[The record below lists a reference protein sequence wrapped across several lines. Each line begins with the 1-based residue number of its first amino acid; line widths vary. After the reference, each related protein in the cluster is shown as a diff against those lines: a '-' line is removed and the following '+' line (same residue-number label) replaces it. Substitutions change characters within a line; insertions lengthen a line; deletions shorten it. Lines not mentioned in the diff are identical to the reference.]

1 MKSVLLGS
9 AAGILATAAAQAADL
24 PIKKAAAVQYVRV
37 CSAYGAGFWEV
48 PGTDMCIKIFG
59 LMKATLASSPPKE
72 FAFVSQGAGGAYTLS
87 HFKSNAFDNFGYSLS
102 ARPGI
107 DLRSPS
113 DYGTLR
119 TVVQMR
125 FDFGGGQDGLPPNG
139 DSVQK
144 TTNLCY
150 RCYIEFAGFTL
161 GRVGSAFPYF
171 NEDDVVAKNPVAKNN
186 TFALWYTWA
195 GANGF
200 NARLAFEDSLVHSAK
215 GFFST
220 REAGLALG
228 GGPTGTGAALPGA
241 VSTTRGPQK
250 WADVIGVLN
259 LEQEWGD
266 ATLRGAVHQIT
277 TIARGPT
284 GAALPAFNT
293 ACPGPVTVL
302 ACTSTL
308 PTAGDVGFAIT
319 AGTTIKLPQ
328 FGKGDQILLQATYAD
343 GALDYVGINGGEVS
357 MGTFDNS
364 QTIISGMNFDH
375 HDAIA
380 INNGNGTYRQEKEK
394 AWSATAVFRHYW
406 APMVRSNLW
415 WAYAEVTPGAT
426 TQATDW
432 TLGGLGKANT
442 SRIGLNV
449 ILGKQRATSE
459 LALEVVYGRTRA
471 NVPGVNGAPTL
482 NALPAGLSADGSNWN
497 FGIEWSR
504 NW

>member
-1 MKSVLLGS
+1 MSISIKSVLLGS
-9 AAGILATAAAQAADL
+9 AAGILATATAQAADL
-24 PIKKAAAVQYVRV
+24 PVKKAAAVQYVRV
-37 CSAYGAGFWEV
+37 CSAYGAGFMEI
-48 PGTDMCIKIFG
+48 PGTDICIKSFG
-59 LMKATLASSPPKE
+59 LMKATLAASPPKE
-72 FAFVSQGAGGAYTLS
+72 FAFLSQGAGGAYTAT
-87 HFKSNAFDNFGYSLS
+87 HFKTSAFDNFGYGLS
-102 ARPGI
+102 ARPGW

-119 TVVQMR
+119 TVVQLR
-125 FDFGGGQDGLPPNG
+125 FDLGGGQDGLPPDG
-139 DSVQK
+139 DTVQK

-195 GANGF
+195 GAGGV
-200 NARLAFEDSLVHSAK
+200 NARIAFEDSLVHSAK
-215 GFFST
+215 GFYST
-220 REAGLALG
+220 REAGLNLV
-228 GGPTGTGAALPGA
+228 PSPPGVGF

-259 LEQEWGD
+259 VEGDWGD
-266 ATLRGAVHQIT
+266 ATIRGALHQIT
-277 TIARGPT
+277 TIARGGT
-284 GAALPAFNT
+284 GLSN
-293 ACPGPVTVL
+293 ACPPPVTAGCV
-302 ACTSTL
+302 STF
-308 PTAGDVGFAIT
+308 PTAGDVGWAAT
-319 AGTTIKLPQ
+319 VGTTIKLPQ
-328 FGKGDQILLQATYAD
+328 IGKGDQILLQATYAD
-343 GALDYVGINGGEVS
+343 GAIDYVGINGGEVS

-364 QTIISGMNFDH
+364 QTVISGMNFDH

-406 APMVRSNLW
+406 QPMVRSNLW
-415 WAYAEVTPGAT
+415 WSYAEITPGAT

-442 SRIGLNV
+442 NRIGLNV

-459 LALEVVYGRTRA
+459 LAIEAVYGITKA
-471 NVPGVNGAPTL
+471 TVPGVNGAPSVTP
-482 NALPAGLSADGSNWN
+482 LPAGLSADGSNWN
-497 FGIEWSR
+497 FAVEWSR
-504 NW
+504 TW

>member
-1 MKSVLLGS
+1 MSISMKSVLLGS

-72 FAFVSQGAGGAYTLS
+72 FAFISQGAGGAYTLS
-87 HFKSNAFDNFGYSLS
+87 HFRANAFDNFGYSLS

-107 DLRSPS
+107 DLRSPTE
-113 DYGTLR
+113 YGTLR

-150 RCYIEFAGFTL
+150 RCYIEFNGFTL

-215 GFFST
+215 GFLST
-220 REAGLALG
+220 REAGLN
-228 GGPTGTGAALPGA
+228 LPIAPGF

-277 TIARGPT
+277 TIARGGNNGIT
-284 GAALPAFNT
+284 N
-293 ACPGPVTVL
+293 ACPPPVTTI
-302 ACTSTL
+302 ACTSTF
-308 PTAGDVGFAIT
+308 PTAVDTGFAIT
-319 AGTTIKLPQ
+319 GGVTFKLPQ
-328 FGKGDQILLQATYAD
+328 FGKGDQILLQATYGD

-380 INNGNGTYRQEKEK
+380 INNGLGGYTQEKEK

-415 WAYAEVTPGAT
+415 WSYAEVTPGAV
-426 TQATDW
+426 TQATAW
-432 TLGGLGKANT
+432 NLGGLGKANT
-442 SRIGLNV
+442 NRIGLNV
-449 ILGKQRATSE
+449 ILGKQKATSE
-459 LALEVVYGRTRA
+459 LAIEAVYGRTRA
-471 NVPGVNGAPTL
+471 NVPGVTAANP
-482 NALPAGLSADGSNWN
+482 LPAGLSADGSNWN
-497 FGIEWSR
+497 FALEWSR